1 MLVRVSASFVA
12 GQSADL
18 APCTPSGLNG
28 DLCQR
33 GNKTEGKRKG
43 KTPGMQAYPAYKC
56 QYTALLQSPEDT
68 KMGRS
73 RQVAG
78 MSTLL
83 LVVSSRA
90 RAAPTRTPM
99 LRETDSRHRSTRR
112 DQMLCHRSPR
122 LYIASRRCFVLGQL
136 HHCPCLAD
144 MAVLLSDEQTTIR
157 FNQRWRT
164 FSRGLTACTT
174 HDRWALVIGSRLF
187 VAFFLQ
193 GHSIRPVTRA
203 GVECP
208 VDSRHVRVC
217 L

>member
-164 FSRGLTACTT
+164 FSRVRRAVFAVLLLAPEGSQRFPGVLFSLFSLCF
-174 HDRWALVIGSRLF
+174 LVQSFPPCSFCLD
-187 VAFFLQ
+187 
-193 GHSIRPVTRA
+193 IRTPQ
-203 GVECP
+203 
-208 VDSRHVRVC
+208 
-217 L
+217 

>member
-28 DLCQR
+28 DLCER
-33 GNKTEGKRKG
+33 GNKTEEKRKG
-43 KTPGMQAYPAYKC
+43 RRPGMQAYPAYKC

-78 MSTLL
+78 MSTSL
-83 LVVSSRA
+83 LVVSPRA

-112 DQMLCHRSPR
+112 GQCYATAVHVFTLRPGGAWYSDNRI
-122 LYIASRRCFVLGQL
+122 IALAWLTWRCF
-136 HHCPCLAD
+136 
-144 MAVLLSDEQTTIR
+144 
-157 FNQRWRT
+157 
-164 FSRGLTACTT
+164 
-174 HDRWALVIGSRLF
+174 
-187 VAFFLQ
+187 
-193 GHSIRPVTRA
+193 
-203 GVECP
+203 
-208 VDSRHVRVC
+208 
-217 L
+217 